1 MLKNVFFGAAL
12 IWTIVIAI
20 LCLVSFSNIPKL
32 GFSNSDKYAHFTF
45 HFVFSGLWFFYF
57 SHRKD
62 NLNKVSTFIM
72 VFFLSLVYG
81 IVIEILQ
88 HLFTDTRKADI
99 FDVLANAFG
108 ALVGLLSIGFCQ
120 KYFQRINFRI
130 KL

>member
-1 MLKNVFFGAAL
+1 
-12 IWTIVIAI
+12 
-20 LCLVSFSNIPKL
+20 
-32 GFSNSDKYAHFTF
+32 
-45 HFVFSGLWFFYF
+45 
-57 SHRKD
+57 
-62 NLNKVSTFIM
+62 M

-108 ALVGLLSIGFCQ
+108 ALVGLLSIGFYQ